1 MEDMLDFDRFL
12 AEKEKRTLPVRVMG
26 KVYAVRPEFPA
37 IVPILMARSEEM
49 GEGDATRLV
58 LKAADALFGKE
69 AMDEIA
75 GKGLTVEELAE
86 LVRQVFTRIQ
96 RQDEAEEIR
105 DDDGRRR
112 KKAGK
117 E

>member
-26 KVYAVRPEFPA
+26 KVYAVRPEIPA

-58 LKAADALFGKE
+58 LKTADALFGKE

-96 RQDEAEEIR
+96 RTDAAEEIR

>member
-12 AEKEKRTLPVRVMG
+12 AEKERKMLPVRVMG
-26 KVYAVRPEFPA
+26 KVYAVRPEIPA

-96 RQDEAEEIR
+96 RQDAAEEIR

>member
-12 AEKEKRTLPVRVMG
+12 AEKERKMLPVRVMG
-26 KVYAVRPEFPA
+26 KVYSVRPEIPA

-49 GEGDATRLV
+49 GDGDATRLV

-75 GKGLTVEELAE
+75 GKGLSVEELAE
-86 LVRQVFTRIQ
+86 LVRQVFARIQ
-96 RQDEAEEIR
+96 KEDGEEEVR
-105 DDDGRRR
+105 DDDGRRG
-112 KKAGK
+112 KHAGK

>member
-1 MEDMLDFDRFL
+1 MEHPESID
-12 AEKEKRTLPVRVMG
+12 ETSVRELIHVG
-26 KVYAVRPEFPA
+26 
-37 IVPILMARSEEM
+37 
-49 GEGDATRLV
+49 
-58 LKAADALFGKE
+58 ALFGKE